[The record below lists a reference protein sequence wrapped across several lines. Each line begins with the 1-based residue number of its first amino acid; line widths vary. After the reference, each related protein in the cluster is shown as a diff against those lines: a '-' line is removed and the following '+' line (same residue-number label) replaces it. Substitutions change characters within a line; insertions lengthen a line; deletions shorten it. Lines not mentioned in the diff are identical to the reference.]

1 MHRVHEYNGDIW
13 RRIYHMEAG
22 RYQKRPPQIYY
33 SQSSVYE
40 DQVCSQS
47 LSASGSTIHSPV
59 SIINLKASRSA
70 PNLPFFTL
78 PQQVYTALMQP
89 IHILMCWE
97 VCIPPNISC
106 NYHKS
111 FQEAW
116 FAIGPSDLLGLFSRI
131 PLPLQKKAVVYMLD
145 NICCWLLLM
154 NDSLRRTVR
163 FLRERPAVED

>member
-1 MHRVHEYNGDIW
+1 
-13 RRIYHMEAG
+13 MEAG

-145 NICCWLLLM
+145 NMLLTAANEWQPKKNRKILE
-154 NDSLRRTVR
+154 RTSSCGGLKLDR
-163 FLRERPAVED
+163 IFDRNCTWTT